1 MHDPAKKKLK
11 VLLTLKWIWGDGFS
25 PLCPWICYSIGSL
38 LLFQKLHPKKNLPM
52 AQRAGPAAAA
62 NQAEANELAAKLHS
76 TTLENNR
83 PWGCVKIW
91 MCSLMMKHHISVF
104 VWIKASSMHLLQQCF
119 YSCWCNMP
127 KWLSAFAYKVEND
140 TVESWILCRK
150 CLLNK
155 QHTFKHMYK
164 TPAAI
169 AAGLSWWW
177 GLRVRQ
183 VSNKA
188 WGSFSWIQHW
198 SCRTSRLNWL
208 SVIILDHSRLQTT
221 PQKYLISTCIDASTW
236 I

>member
-127 KWLSAFAYKVEND
+127 KWLSAFAYNVEND

-169 AAGLSWWW
+169 AASLSWWW
-177 GLRVRQ
+177 GLRAVEPQGCGRFLIRPEAH
-183 VSNKA
+183 SA
-188 WGSFSWIQHW
+188 GYSTGLAEH
-198 SCRTSRLNWL
+198 
-208 SVIILDHSRLQTT
+208 LD
-221 PQKYLISTCIDASTW
+221 
-236 I
+236 